1 MFSVN
6 KWKNS
11 LLTYAHCGNMIK
23 LMALCKGN
31 SWVHTL
37 KKCFGNAPCWISILL
52 SFVSNKYLQRKHTHF
67 ILTIPLETRV
77 AVALARIGSGIFLQM
92 VGEVY
97 GITKTT
103 ISIIV
108 QKFCE
113 VVFRH
118 LKPIVFMKP
127 TNIRIKKWFQNLKFY
142 ITFHT
147 SLEPLAS
154 SNYCSFY
161 RSYILSL

>member
-1 MFSVN
+1 
-6 KWKNS
+6 
-11 LLTYAHCGNMIK
+11 
-23 LMALCKGN
+23 
-31 SWVHTL
+31 
-37 KKCFGNAPCWISILL
+37 
-52 SFVSNKYLQRKHTHF
+52 
-67 ILTIPLETRV
+67 LETRV

-127 TNIRIKKWFQNLKFY
+127 TNIRIKK
-142 ITFHT
+142 
-147 SLEPLAS
+147 
-154 SNYCSFY
+154 
-161 RSYILSL
+161 